1 MSSCNLEFRFP
12 PKEKMISLLKV
23 KQIATVPVIIGHS
36 NSILLLKYIFFQAY
50 VVLFHW
56 NCLDLKMSKWKND
69 QSWEQGR
76 ATLREQLLFKAGGG
90 VSTILGGMASC
101 FLDSSD
107 IPKLLSTQFF
117 PLSEIKDAQ
126 FSNLFQILL
135 YRRTDLL
142 TLSRSHALGYHQL
155 NQEDASR
162 RILSDSKVPMSGEMT
177 GNVIVLRKKNF

>member
-1 MSSCNLEFRFP
+1 
-12 PKEKMISLLKV
+12 
-23 KQIATVPVIIGHS
+23 
-36 NSILLLKYIFFQAY
+36 
-50 VVLFHW
+50 
-56 NCLDLKMSKWKND
+56 
-69 QSWEQGR
+69 
-76 ATLREQLLFKAGGG
+76 
-90 VSTILGGMASC
+90 MASC

-135 YRRTDLL
+135 YRRTHLL

>member
-1 MSSCNLEFRFP
+1 MTNRENRDAQRLGSSYYLGRGEG
-12 PKEKMISLLKV
+12 S
-23 KQIATVPVIIGHS
+23 
-36 NSILLLKYIFFQAY
+36 
-50 VVLFHW
+50 VLFW
-56 NCLDLKMSKWKND
+56 
-69 QSWEQGR
+69 
-76 ATLREQLLFKAGGG
+76 GG
-90 VSTILGGMASC
+90 IASC

-135 YRRTDLL
+135 YGRTDLL